1 MQMYEGR
8 TFKVD
13 AATSTKGLD
22 SKKEKDLN
30 EGHKTFPKNI
40 YPKTSDY
47 IFFLKNT
54 QSIYENRP

>member
-13 AATSTKGLD
+13 AATSTKGLG

-30 EGHKTFPKNI
+30 EGHKTFP
-40 YPKTSDY
+40 
-47 IFFLKNT
+47 
-54 QSIYENRP
+54 